1 MSVDTGIPSSPTRP
15 ARSPMSAVGR
25 WSVWAAIT
33 CWVGANAY
41 VALTSRSAL
50 PFDWPARAG
59 RETWE
64 ILLETNVALLQVL
77 LLMGLVYWLTRRRSD
92 PRVADR
98 APDRHRATTE
108 VVGLLAYGVLG
119 MLGGF
124 FLARAFGWHPFGL
137 HLAGTLFGTHAH
149 LDQAEVLTWAAY
161 NFVVY
166 AVVPLLYF
174 GRQYSRAE
182 LGLRSTAWKNDL
194 LLIGVILSVETGFQI
209 IALQPSSLDLP
220 PGLLARGAAL
230 TFVLYLFGAVL
241 PAMVF
246 VYAILIPRF
255 LRITGSPTA
264 TVLCGGLTYAGL
276 HFWDAWTVL
285 TTTRTA
291 ALSII
296 FLIFTYLGPGMFKSF
311 ITLRT
316 GNAWVHVWAYHA
328 FAPHTLVDTPHII
341 EIFRLR

>member
-1 MSVDTGIPSSPTRP
+1 MSVDTGTSIPPASPAHTTNR
-15 ARSPMSAVGR
+15 ALGRRSLWV
-25 WSVWAAIT
+25 AIV
-33 CWVGANAY
+33 CWVSANAY
-41 VALTSRSAL
+41 VALTSPTAL

-59 RETWE
+59 RKTWE
-64 ILLETNVALLQVL
+64 VLLETNVALLQVL
-77 LLMGLVYWLTRRRSD
+77 LLMGLVYWLTRRRPD

-98 APDRHRATTE
+98 APAGRRAVLETF
-108 VVGLLAYGVLG
+108 GLLGYGALG
-119 MLGGF
+119 MVGGF
-124 FLARAFGWHPFGL
+124 LLARAFGWHPFGL

-166 AVVPLLYF
+166 AVVPMLYF
-174 GRQYSRAE
+174 GRRYSRTE

-194 LLIGVILSVETGFQI
+194 LVIGVVLLVETSFQI
-209 IALQPSSLDLP
+209 VALQPSSLDLA

-246 VYAILIPRF
+246 VYAILVPRF

-264 TVLCGGLTYAGL
+264 TVLCGGLTYAAL

-285 TTTRTA
+285 TTTHTA

-328 FAPHTLVDTPHII
+328 FAPHTLVDTPHIV

>member
-15 ARSPMSAVGR
+15 ARRPMSAVGR

-41 VALTSRSAL
+41 VALTSPAAL
-50 PFDWPARAG
+50 PFDWPTRAG
-59 RETWE
+59 LETWE

-77 LLMGLVYWLTRRRSD
+77 LLMALVYWLTRRRPD

-98 APDRHRATTE
+98 APGRRRAARETF
-108 VVGLLAYGVLG
+108 GLLAYGVLG
-119 MLGGF
+119 MVGGF
-124 FLARAFGWHPFGL
+124 LLARAFGWHPFGL
-137 HLAGTLFGTHAH
+137 HLAGSLFGTHAH
-149 LDQAEVLTWAAY
+149 LDRTEVLAWAAY

-166 AVVPLLYF
+166 AVVPMLYF
-174 GRQYSRAE
+174 GRRYSRTE

-194 LLIGVILSVETGFQI
+194 LVIGVVLLVETCFQI
-209 IALQPSSLDLP
+209 IVVQPSSLDLP
-220 PGLLARGAAL
+220 PELLARGAAL

-264 TVLCGGLTYAGL
+264 TVLCGGLAYAGL

-285 TTTRTA
+285 TTTHTA

-296 FLIFTYLGPGMFKSF
+296 FLVFTYLGPGMFKSF

-328 FAPHTLVDTPHII
+328 FAPHTLIDTPHIV